1 MSRNWRWEQRALAA
15 LAVVGVLLAPLG
27 TVMHA
32 QGDAARS
39 MPAMAMSMPLATHA
53 AGPVGHQLPGQPP
66 QHHGAMPCC
75 DFCFGGCSCATVPI
89 ALGASFPVLIPVAG
103 TIVTTAPAPHLLP
116 TRRAPH
122 TTPFALPPPGTA
134 AS

>member
-1 MSRNWRWEQRALAA
+1 MSRNRRWKQRV
-15 LAVVGVLLAPLG
+15 LAVLALGGVLLAPLG
-27 TVMHA
+27 TMAHA
-32 QGDAARS
+32 QADAAHS
-39 MPAMAMSMPLATHA
+39 MPPMAMSMPMATHA
-53 AGPVGHQLPGQPP
+53 AGPVGHQLPGQHP

-89 ALGASFPVLIPVAG
+89 ALGASFAVLIPVASA
-103 TIVTTAPAPHLLP
+103 IATTAPAPYLLP

-122 TTPFALPPPGTA
+122 ATPFALPPPGTA